1 MKNEDFHDFI
11 EKIFDENHEEGNV
24 VLPSELERNSLFWEE
39 LLIHAVA
46 LDTMENREEARLR
59 ASLKNL

>member
-1 MKNEDFHDFI
+1 MKNENFHDFI
-11 EKIFDENHEEGNV
+11 EKIFDENHEEVNV
-24 VLPSELERNSLFWEE
+24 VLPSELERNRLFWEE